1 MRKRTEAREYAL
13 QLLYKYD
20 ITAEPVTELDLFWVE
35 DKEVAPPVNDFALQ
49 LVSGAI
55 KHQEQID
62 KKISGFAANWELKR
76 MAAVDRNVLRLGA
89 FELLYLE
96 DIPAKVSINEAV
108 DLAKKYSG
116 EEAGK
121 FVNGILDSIKK
132 DCGKA

>member
-13 QLLYKYD
+13 QQLYKYD
-20 ITAEPVTELDLFWVE
+20 ITAEPVKVLDLFWVE
-35 DKEVAPPVNDFALQ
+35 DKEVEAPVNDFALQ

-55 KHQEQID
+55 KHLKQID

-89 FELLYLE
+89 FELLYLD